1 LDAFFVALQHAAAVG
16 VIACLISESEIAA
29 PIRDKLGWRVL
40 YCPICLGFWIAWP
53 TAVIYGP
60 SHYLFVIALSNVW
73 MLVILKVY
81 AELDAIGDDDATS
94 EVQDTDRQTR
104 NQSGEVREVL
114 RRQGRQEESHQTG
127 TGYSPF

>member
-1 LDAFFVALQHAAAVG
+1 LDAFLVALQHAAAVG
-16 VIACLISESEIAA
+16 VLACLISESEIAA
-29 PIRDKLGWRVL
+29 TVRDKLGWQVL
-40 YCPICLGFWIAWP
+40 YCPVCLGFWLALP
-53 TAVIYGP
+53 SFVYGP
-60 SHYLFVIALSNVW
+60 LHYLFVIALSNVW

-94 EVQDTDRQTR
+94 EVQDKDWQTR

-127 TGYSPF
+127 TRHSPF